1 MPASSARTQVER
13 APGDEHRGR
22 VHDVLARGAF
32 VDVAGGLSGDLGN
45 GSGQGLDERWYGV
58 ARRPSV
64 ATKRSWIEA
73 GSLAARDD
81 GRGGLVG
88 DEADPRLGRR
98 EGGLCVQH
106 RL

>member
-1 MPASSARTQVER
+1 M
-13 APGDEHRGR
+13 
-22 VHDVLARGAF
+22 
-32 VDVAGGLSGDLGN
+32 DVAGGLFGDLGN

-58 ARRPSV
+58 ARRSS
-64 ATKRSWIEA
+64 AASQLLGIES

-81 GRGGLVG
+81 GRGRFVG